1 MFLSIQARLAT
12 PVELLKTFEV
22 KEINC
27 TNSATRAHR
36 RDSATSK
43 SQLKVEMS
51 SNRIPK
57 KNVIIL
63 YRQIIRS
70 AKVFPSKN
78 RGRILTSIRDDFK
91 INKNLEDG
99 EKLTE
104 ALSIAV
110 KGLSQLNMYSNLD
123 PTRGADWS
131 VTLDS
136 SPMPDNK

>member
-1 MFLSIQARLAT
+1 M
-12 PVELLKTFEV
+12 
-22 KEINC
+22 
-27 TNSATRAHR
+27 SA
-36 RDSATSK
+36 
-43 SQLKVEMS
+43 
-51 SNRIPK
+51 NRIPK
-57 KNVIIL
+57 KNVITL

-78 RGRILTSIRDDFK
+78 RARILASIRDDFK

-104 ALSIAV
+104 ALGIAV

-123 PTRGADWS
+123 PTRGADWA